1 MQDGTVKSAMVL
13 EFEANS
19 MLAVRTLPGNELK
32 VATTDV
38 TIHAPAMWLE
48 LELELSQQ
56 LAPKPPQ

>member
-1 MQDGTVKSAMVL
+1 MVL

-19 MLAVRTLPGNELK
+19 MLAVRTLAGIELK